1 MAAEMDA
8 VSFIFEIVRTIDWEW
23 TENEWF
29 A

>member
-1 MAAEMDA
+1 LDA